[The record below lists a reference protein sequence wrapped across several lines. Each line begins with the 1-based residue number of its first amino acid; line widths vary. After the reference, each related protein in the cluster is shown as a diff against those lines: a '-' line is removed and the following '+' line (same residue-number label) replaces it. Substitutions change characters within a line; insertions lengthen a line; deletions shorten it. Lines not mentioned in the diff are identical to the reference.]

1 MQTLATLHLLHKASD
16 TSPAT
21 QLTSSYLSA
30 LFPPRKALVK
40 SFQSQHRLPSAGGE
54 GLAPFQSWRRGREA
68 STLQHLFPSQ
78 EKVLGDQTCR
88 GPLWSTLGS
97 LTLLEKIVR
106 ASLGAFL
113 AGSQRWGAIWGGG
126 RWEAPAAAGGIL
138 CFRSLPNLDPH
149 LCLLAVGGSFI
160 GSLSHWG
167 SIFTGLLSQLLA
179 ARGSCGAGLSPS
191 SARGIQSPACL
202 SASPTQACPSSRLL
216 GVPPVG
222 WIF

>member
-21 QLTSSYLSA
+21 QLTSSYPSA

-78 EKVLGDQTCR
+78 EKVLSDQTCR
-88 GPLWSTLGS
+88 GPLWATLGS

-106 ASLGAFL
+106 VSLGAFL
-113 AGSQRWGAIWGGG
+113 AGSQRWGAIGGG
-126 RWEAPAAAGGIL
+126 ALGSPCCCWRDTQP
-138 CFRSLPNLDPH
+138 DPH
-149 LCLLAVGGSFI
+149 LCLLAVGRPFI

-167 SIFTGLLSQLLA
+167 SVFTGLLSQLLA
-179 ARGSCGAGLSPS
+179 AHGICGAGLSPC